1 MNSIS
6 TNQEILLLSNST
18 FLKRDWAERNTTES
32 NKKLSQNEQLIQ
44 HCWNG
49 MLKELIPEIMETGR
63 SKKQLSLWEVNE
75 LDHLIDLRYG
85 DYDEF
90 INNELSVNPYV
101 FSRFC
106 CLN

>member
-1 MNSIS
+1 MKRFS
-6 TNQEILLLSNST
+6 TNQEILLLSNSS
-18 FLKRDWAERNTTES
+18 FFKRDWAERNNTES
-32 NKKLSQNEQLIQ
+32 NKKLSQNEQLMQ

-49 MLKELIPEIMETGR
+49 MLRELIPEIMETGR
-63 SKKQLSLWEVNE
+63 SKKPLSLWEVNE

-85 DYDEF
+85 DHDEF

-101 FSRFC
+101 FAKFR